1 LSTLA
6 IVPPKTE
13 YDRRNEAE
21 FRDQVLRGLGQTYD
35 RRGDVIVPIGKRLAF
50 TSPQGQVIVF
60 GYDANGN
67 FTIQNDAG
75 LQGIELADDD
85 GSTELTDDTGSVV
98 LVDDSQDPVIFASVN
113 YVQSVEAGLTQAV
126 ATVET
131 EVTAQIEDVS
141 ASVTAEQTARVN
153 GDTALAT
160 SISNLTS
167 TVTTNNTNVTAAITQ
182 EATTRANADTALS
195 TSIQT
200 LTSNYQSADT
210 ALQASITAEQTARVN
225 ADTALSSS
233 IETVSATAAA
243 KNRTFVQ
250 TTAPTAS
257 AAGDLWIDSDDNNKL
272 YRASAAGSGSWVA
285 VPYSD
290 SAKVTTF
297 AQASAPTAIAIGDLW
312 IDTDDNNKVYRATA
326 VGSGS
331 WSAVDDARITTNA
344 SAIATVDGKLT
355 ASYALTVDAGGRI
368 ASMKLLSDGTTSS
381 VKFTA
386 STFQIFNG
394 STDEAPFVVE
404 GGIVKAKK
412 VQATSLSAVSADT
425 GALTVSGTLTLGSSG
440 KIITS
445 GTAYNGNG
453 IFLGEDG
460 AGVYKF
466 SVGGASGKL
475 AFDGTDLTLPGGRLV
490 DGSVEAGKLNVS
502 QLSAITAT
510 IGTLRTATSGARVE
524 IKDNIIEVYDSTRLR
539 VRMGIWT

>member
-1 LSTLA
+1 
-6 IVPPKTE
+6 
-13 YDRRNEAE
+13 
-21 FRDQVLRGLGQTYD
+21 
-35 RRGDVIVPIGKRLAF
+35 
-50 TSPQGQVIVF
+50 
-60 GYDANGN
+60 
-67 FTIQNDAG
+67 
-75 LQGIELADDD
+75 
-85 GSTELTDDTGSVV
+85 
-98 LVDDSQDPVIFASVN
+98 
-113 YVQSVEAGLTQAV
+113 
-126 ATVET
+126 
-131 EVTAQIEDVS
+131 
-141 ASVTAEQTARVN
+141 
-153 GDTALAT
+153 
-160 SISNLTS
+160 
-167 TVTTNNTNVTAAITQ
+167 
-182 EATTRANADTALS
+182 
-195 TSIQT
+195 
-200 LTSNYQSADT
+200 
-210 ALQASITAEQTARVN
+210 LQASITAEQTARVN